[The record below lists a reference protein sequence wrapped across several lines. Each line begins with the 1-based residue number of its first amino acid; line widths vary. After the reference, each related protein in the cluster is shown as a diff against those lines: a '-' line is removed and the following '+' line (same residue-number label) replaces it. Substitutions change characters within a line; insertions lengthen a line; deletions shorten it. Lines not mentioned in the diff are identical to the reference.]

1 MKDAIIIT
9 GASRRVGYV
18 LAQHFAKKGEN
29 VVISYRHIYHQ
40 LTQLPK
46 SVLQL
51 QANFS
56 ELNNIERFVSQI
68 KTHCESVKAVIHNA
82 SAWQAEQN
90 ADILQDSRLFQALM
104 RIHAE
109 LPYLLNRQLFP
120 LLHVSAQQR
129 QATSD
134 IIHITDFVAYKGS
147 QKHLAYAASKAALEN
162 LTLSFAA
169 QYAPLVKVN
178 SIAPSL
184 IMFNEND
191 SAEYQQKALQKS
203 VMQKIGGYE
212 EMIKAVEYL
221 FSSQYITGETIKIT
235 GGRHL
240 K

>member
-1 MKDAIIIT
+1 M
-9 GASRRVGYV
+9 
-18 LAQHFAKKGEN
+18 
-29 VVISYRHIYHQ
+29 
-40 LTQLPK
+40 
-46 SVLQL
+46 
-51 QANFS
+51 
-56 ELNNIERFVSQI
+56 
-68 KTHCESVKAVIHNA
+68 
-82 SAWQAEQN
+82 
-90 ADILQDSRLFQALM
+90 
-104 RIHAE
+104 
-109 LPYLLNRQLFP
+109 
-120 LLHVSAQQR
+120 
-129 QATSD
+129 
-134 IIHITDFVAYKGS
+134 
-147 QKHLAYAASKAALEN
+147 
-162 LTLSFAA
+162 TLSFAA